1 MPTENGKISG
11 LLELHEKGYGFLRG
25 LDRGYRPDP
34 RDPFVPPNLVR
45 SLRLRPGSVL
55 EGPSGPAGRPGTG
68 PQLVGVSSINGLKP
82 EDWHKLPLFEDGT
95 VIDPQPKMTF
105 ETTPDRT
112 TTRVVDLL
120 VPVGRG
126 QRTLIVAP
134 PRSGKT
140 VLMEHLAHA
149 LTVNHKKDV
158 HVIMLLVDERPEE
171 MTHFKRAIPEA
182 EVVGSTND
190 AEASNHIRI
199 ARLAIDRAKR
209 MVETGRHVVV
219 FLDSITRLARAYNR
233 YIGGSGR
240 TMTGGLDVKAMD
252 EPKRI
257 FGAARNLEGIGSLTI
272 VGTALID
279 TGSRADEFIFQEF
292 KGTGNMELVLS
303 RELADRRIW
312 PAIDLTLS
320 GTRKEELLLDKSHI
334 EKVYRLRRALAGR
347 KPAEVMELLITQL
360 GRHKTNKEFL
370 ASLG

>member
-1 MPTENGKISG
+1 MSSENGRIAG
-11 LLELHEKGYGFLRG
+11 LLELHEKGYGFLRHVE
-25 LDRGYRPDP
+25 RGYRPDP
-34 RDPFVPPNLVR
+34 RDPFVPPHLVR
-45 SLRLRPGSVL
+45 TLRLRPGSLL

-68 PQLVGVSSINGLKP
+68 PQLVGVTAINGLKP
-82 EDWHKLPLFEDGT
+82 EDWQRLPLFEDG
-95 VIDPQPKMTF
+95 VVVDPQPKLTL
-105 ETTPDRT
+105 ETVSDRT
-112 TTRVVDLL
+112 TTRVMDLL
-120 VPVGRG
+120 IPMGRG

-134 PRSGKT
+134 PRTGKT
-140 VLMEHLAHA
+140 VLMEHLASA
-149 LTVNHKKDV
+149 LTVNHRDV

-171 MTHFKRAIPEA
+171 MTHFKRAIPTV

-199 ARLAIDRAKR
+199 ARLAVERAKR
-209 MVETGRHVVV
+209 MVEVGKHVVI

-240 TMTGGLDVKAMD
+240 TMTGGLDIKAMD

-257 FGAARNLEGIGSLTI
+257 FGAARNIEGSGSLTI

-292 KGTGNMELVLS
+292 KGTGNMEVVLS
-303 RELADRRIW
+303 RDLADRRIW

-320 GTRKEELLLDKSHI
+320 GTRKEELLLDKSHL
-334 EKVYRLRRALAGR
+334 ERVYRLRRAIAGR
-347 KPAEVMELLITQL
+347 KPTEVMELLLAQL
-360 GRHKTNKEFL
+360 TRHKTNREFL

>member
-11 LLELHEKGYGFLRG
+11 LLELHEKGYGFLRD
-25 LDRGYRPDP
+25 LERGYRPDP

-45 SLRLRPGSVL
+45 QLRLRPGSVL

-68 PQLVGVSSINGLKP
+68 PQLVGVSAINGMKP
-82 EDWHKLPLFEDGT
+82 EDWQRLPLFEDGI
-95 VIDPQPKMTF
+95 VIDPQPKLTF
-105 ETTPDRT
+105 ETVTDRT

-120 VPVGRG
+120 IPIGRG

-134 PRSGKT
+134 PRTGKT

-149 LTVNHKKDV
+149 LTLNHKDV
-158 HVIMLLVDERPEE
+158 RVIMLLVDERPEE
-171 MTHFKRAIPEA
+171 MTHFKRAIPAA

-190 AEASNHIRI
+190 AEAANHIRI

-209 MVETGRHVVV
+209 IVETWKHVVV

-257 FGAARNLEGIGSLTI
+257 FGAARNIEGCGSLTI

-320 GTRKEELLLDKSHI
+320 GTRKEELLLDKGHL
-334 EKVYRLRRALAGR
+334 EKMYRLRRALAGR
-347 KPAEVMELLITQL
+347 KPAEVMEMLLVQL
-360 GRHKTNKEFL
+360 ARHKTNREFL